1 MRLQRILVP
10 VDFSAQS
17 EQAAIIA
24 VEIASR
30 HLATVTLL
38 HVDPFPGV
46 AAVAVEPVYIPP
58 DLFTG
63 LRADYDRRIDDN
75 IERLQAMLSAYQAPG
90 VSLSVERRTTGVTEG
105 ILELAREWDADLI
118 VMGSSGL
125 SGAARLLLGSVADK
139 VSRHAPCPVL
149 VTRAQDDE
157 ERPQQP
163 FRRIL
168 VGIDYSRFSVPIA
181 RLASSVAAAGSAME
195 LVHVWSPPYVSALN
209 THLGGGESTE
219 WVNAVERARALEAQ
233 RLESFAAENELGEAS
248 CFVGT
253 GNVPTGLLDRA
264 DEVNADLLVLGAH
277 GRRDLRERLLG
288 TTSDR
293 LLRHAR
299 VAVLLMP
306 EEALMRWT
314 IAAAPT
320 PRFGQGVVNAGPRM
334 RQ

>member
-30 HLATVTLL
+30 HLASVTLL

-46 AAVAVEPVYIPP
+46 AAIAVEPVYIPP

-63 LRADYDRRIDDN
+63 LRADYDRRIDDSVA
-75 IERLQAMLSAYQAPG
+75 RLQAVLSTYQAPG
-90 VSLSVERRTTGVTEG
+90 VTLTVERRTTGVTEG
-105 ILELAREWDADLI
+105 ILELAKEWDADLI

-139 VSRHAPCPVL
+139 VSRHASCPVL
-149 VTRAQDDE
+149 ITRATDDE
-157 ERPQQP
+157 ERPLQP
-163 FRRIL
+163 FRHIL

-181 RLASSVAAAGSAME
+181 RLAKSVAAADSAME
-195 LVHVWSPPYVSALN
+195 LVHIWSPPYVSALN
-209 THLGGGESTE
+209 THLGGVETTE

-233 RLESFAAENELGEAS
+233 RLESFAGENQLGEAS
-248 CFVGT
+248 CFVGA
-253 GNVPTGLLDRA
+253 GNVPNGLLDRA

-306 EEALMRWT
+306 EEALVRWT
-314 IAAAPT
+314 IATAPT
-320 PRFGQGVVNAGPRM
+320 PRFGQGVVNASPRM